1 MISIKRGRRRLKAQ
15 ISHHMLAAT
24 ATKRTQACQANL
36 GSALVN
42 AGCSFRA
49 PINAA
54 REISKVL
61 KNLQKSDMA
70 R

>member
-1 MISIKRGRRRLKAQ
+1 
-15 ISHHMLAAT
+15 MLAAT
-24 ATKRTQACQANL
+24 ATKRKQACQANL